1 MAISDTQKLD
11 FLWKK
16 IGYGFAKTDVSSI
29 KEAVNESIP
38 SPLLLRGDTIWVDSD
53 LIPGVKPTASNS
65 LVEVYDDTG
74 GGEPT
79 VECVAD
85 ITASPNRTWF
95 TNIINWIP
103 PEFGSTYQIKVYI
116 DVAGAIAPQTT
127 GSQIFASGSG
137 NNDEWFFD
145 YKAGILNFIGTNL
158 PSGISGKKIYISG
171 AVYIGDFGVKGQ
183 RAQFGNIILEN
194 NDIFVTET
202 DLNGDINL
210 IANGTGS
217 VNIVSSDLNLTEN
230 LNVQGLANFN
240 NLQDSTSTT
249 TGSVVVDGGVGI
261 AKSLFLGGDAY
272 LQQNLTVFS
281 NLDVLGSIDFS
292 GTLTINNR
300 LFAIDDL
307 ADGKNDA
314 QENIALGFDS
324 LGNVTSGAS
333 FNTVVGN
340 NSGKTLTD
348 GSNNIIIGNNSEASS
363 PTVNNEITLGNT
375 STERVRIP
383 GVDFEIVDGRVII
396 GNNNTIDEENLFVRG
411 SARFTDTLIAKNIE
425 GDIDGGTF

>member
-16 IGYGFAKTDVSSI
+16 IGYGFAKTDVNSI
-29 KEAVNESIP
+29 KAAVNESIP

-53 LIPGVKPTASNS
+53 LIPNVKPSTSNA
-65 LVEVYDDTG
+65 LLDVYDDSG

-116 DVAGAIAPQTT
+116 DDPGAAAPQTT

-145 YKAGILNFIGTNL
+145 YSAGILNFIGTNL
-158 PSGISGKKIYISG
+158 PAGINGKRIYIAG
-171 AVYIGDFGVKGQ
+171 AVYVGDFGVKGQ
-183 RAQFGNIILEN
+183 RAQFGNIVLEN

-202 DLNGDINL
+202 DPNGDINL

-217 VNIVSSDLNLTEN
+217 VNIVDSDLNLTEN
-230 LNVQGLANFN
+230 LNVTGLANFDN
-240 NLQDSTSTT
+240 IQDSTSTT

-281 NLDVLGSIDFS
+281 NLDVQGNIDFS
-292 GTLTINNR
+292 GTLTIDNR

-363 PTVNNEITLGNT
+363 PTVNNEITLGNA

-396 GNNNTIDEENLFVRG
+396 GKDNIDEENLYVNG
-411 SARFTDTLIAKNIE
+411 SASFSDTVTAKNFE

>member
-16 IGYGFAKTDVSSI
+16 IGYGFAKTDVDSV
-29 KEAVNESIP
+29 KAAVNESIP

-53 LIPGVKPTASNS
+53 LIPSVKPTVSNA
-65 LVEVYDDTG
+65 LLEVYDDTG

-95 TNIINWIP
+95 TNVINWIP

-116 DVAGAIAPQTT
+116 DVAGATAPQTT

-145 YKAGILNFIGTNL
+145 YSAGILNFIGTNL
-158 PSGISGKKIYISG
+158 PAGISGKRIYITG
-171 AVYIGDFGVKGQ
+171 AVYVGDFGVKGQ
-183 RAQFGNIILEN
+183 RAQFGNIVIEN
-194 NDIFVTET
+194 NDIFVTDT
-202 DLNGDINL
+202 DPNGDINL
-210 IANGTGS
+210 IANGLGS
-217 VNIVSSDLNLTEN
+217 VNIVDSNLDLTDN
-230 LNVQGLANFN
+230 LNVTGLANFD
-240 NLQDSTSTT
+240 NLLDSTSTT

-261 AKSLFLGGDAY
+261 AKSFFLGGDAY
-272 LQQNLTVFS
+272 LQQNLTVSS
-281 NLDVLGSIDFS
+281 NIDVLGNIDFS
-292 GTLTINNR
+292 GNLTIDNR

-333 FNTVVGN
+333 FNTVLGN

-363 PTVNNEITLGNT
+363 SVVNNEITLGNE
-375 STERVRIP
+375 SINRVRIP
-383 GVDFEIVDGRVII
+383 GVDFEITDGRVII
-396 GNNNTIDEENLFVRG
+396 GNNNNIDEENLFVRG
-411 SARFTDTLIAKNIE
+411 SATVTDTLTARQIE
-425 GDIDGGTF
+425 GDIDGGIF